1 MSHKKIYYE
10 FIIFNLIFVFIN
22 CFSLDSFTKSIYASI
37 NENKNIK
44 SLNKKKDIEI
54 EYLILKYEDQINNIE
69 IPYTHK
75 MSIYINPKFY
85 HSIISLDAKDNMNF
99 YTLKNNL
106 FFWITT
112 SQFKRKEPYTIINEQ
127 NKSHVILERLEYF
140 DEYLNEEKNISYK
153 NYWNNLINNEKNIN
167 SNYTLEIEQLL
178 NNNLLEINNAIKD
191 SYNKIGKWC
200 KDNSYELFFIYDKKK
215 SKFIINKIFVYYIKS
230 ETKSTL
236 INLNQIKFEN
246 ILIEQGD
253 KIYNNFNF
261 KKYLEH
267 ITYINN
273 TEYNIKISTNKKDSI
288 YHNMMS
294 LKFDEKT
301 LNKYYNN
308 TIDNN
313 ICIIIHYILTE
324 DVYIEKNE
332 FLKRFEEILIS
343 KGINKTLIKNNI
355 KYNLYASNFIEQEL
369 SSDLS
374 EQAYFSFILCTNKDI
389 LDILN
394 NTLSYT
400 IHFRYQP
407 SLNINSNK
415 THQLTIMPQPF
426 VYILNHQENNPK
438 NFLDEMLYNNNI
450 FKEEKNLNDNLK
462 IFEEEIMNK
471 KMRIINQVN
480 ILNDNYYNLIHEI
493 PAGQKKYFLIVT
505 FITVLTSFTGFF
517 IIFWGVMK
525 YISAPNIIEKMKK
538 IE

>member
-1 MSHKKIYYE
+1 M
-10 FIIFNLIFVFIN
+10 
-22 CFSLDSFTKSIYASI
+22 
-37 NENKNIK
+37 
-44 SLNKKKDIEI
+44 
-54 EYLILKYEDQINNIE
+54 
-69 IPYTHK
+69 
-75 MSIYINPKFY
+75 
-85 HSIISLDAKDNMNF
+85 
-99 YTLKNNL
+99 
-106 FFWITT
+106 
-112 SQFKRKEPYTIINEQ
+112 
-127 NKSHVILERLEYF
+127 
-140 DEYLNEEKNISYK
+140 
-153 NYWNNLINNEKNIN
+153 
-167 SNYTLEIEQLL
+167 
-178 NNNLLEINNAIKD
+178 
-191 SYNKIGKWC
+191 
-200 KDNSYELFFIYDKKK
+200 
-215 SKFIINKIFVYYIKS
+215 
-230 ETKSTL
+230 
-236 INLNQIKFEN
+236 
-246 ILIEQGD
+246 
-253 KIYNNFNF
+253 
-261 KKYLEH
+261 
-267 ITYINN
+267 
-273 TEYNIKISTNKKDSI
+273 
-288 YHNMMS
+288 
-294 LKFDEKT
+294 
-301 LNKYYNN
+301 
-308 TIDNN
+308 
-313 ICIIIHYILTE
+313 
-324 DVYIEKNE
+324 
-332 FLKRFEEILIS
+332 KRFEEILIS

-426 VYILNHQENNPK
+426 VYILNNQENNPK

-525 YISAPNIIEKMKK
+525 YISAPNIIEKLKK

>member
-153 NYWNNLINNEKNIN
+153 NYWNALINNEKNIN

-261 KKYLEH
+261 KKYLDH

-301 LNKYYNN
+301 LNKFYNN

-313 ICIIIHYILTE
+313 ICIIIHYILTD

-426 VYILNHQENNPK
+426 VYILNNQENNPK

-493 PAGQKKYFLIVT
+493 PEEKKKYFLIIT

-517 IIFWGVMK
+517 IIFLGVMK

>member
-22 CFSLDSFTKSIYASI
+22 CFSLDSFRKSIYASI

-153 NYWNNLINNEKNIN
+153 NYWNALINNEKNIN

-215 SKFIINKIFVYYIKS
+215 SKFIINKIFVYYIRN

-426 VYILNHQENNPK
+426 VYILNNQENNPK

>member
-153 NYWNNLINNEKNIN
+153 NYWNDLINNEKNIN
-167 SNYTLEIEQLL
+167 LNYTLEIEQLL
-178 NNNLLEINNAIKD
+178 NNNLLEINNAIKE

-215 SKFIINKIFVYYIKS
+215 SKFIINKIFVYYIKN

-426 VYILNHQENNPK
+426 VYILNNQENNPK

-450 FKEEKNLNDNLK
+450 FKDEKNLKDNLK

>member
-153 NYWNNLINNEKNIN
+153 NYWNALINNEKNIN

-215 SKFIINKIFVYYIKS
+215 SKFIINKIFVYYIRN

-294 LKFDEKT
+294 LKFNEKT

-426 VYILNHQENNPK
+426 VYILNNQENNPK

>member
-1 MSHKKIYYE
+1 MSHKKIFYE
-10 FIIFNLIFVFIN
+10 FIIFNLIFLYIN

-37 NENKNIK
+37 NENKNVK

-153 NYWNNLINNEKNIN
+153 NYWNDLINNEKNIN
-167 SNYTLEIEQLL
+167 LNYTLEIEQLL

-215 SKFIINKIFVYYIKS
+215 SKFIINKIFVYYIKN

-426 VYILNHQENNPK
+426 VYILNNQENNPK
-438 NFLDEMLYNNNI
+438 NFLDEILYNNNI
-450 FKEEKNLNDNLK
+450 FKDEKNLKDNLK

-517 IIFWGVMK
+517 IIFLGVMK

>member
-153 NYWNNLINNEKNIN
+153 NYWNALINNEKNIN

-215 SKFIINKIFVYYIKS
+215 SKFIINKIFVYYIKN

-273 TEYNIKISTNKKDSI
+273 TEYSIQISTNKKDSI

-301 LNKYYNN
+301 LNKFYNN
-308 TIDNN
+308 TINNN
-313 ICIIIHYILTE
+313 ICVIIHYILTE

-332 FLKRFEEILIS
+332 FLKRFEEILLS

-426 VYILNHQENNPK
+426 VYILNNQENNPK

-450 FKEEKNLNDNLK
+450 FKDEKNLKDNLK

>member
-1 MSHKKIYYE
+1 MSHKKIFYE

-153 NYWNNLINNEKNIN
+153 NYWNDLINNEKNIN
-167 SNYTLEIEQLL
+167 LNYTLEIEQLL

-215 SKFIINKIFVYYIKS
+215 SKFIINKIFVYYIKN

-426 VYILNHQENNPK
+426 VYILNNQENNPK

>member
-153 NYWNNLINNEKNIN
+153 NYWNDLINNEKNIN

-215 SKFIINKIFVYYIKS
+215 SKFIINKIFVYYIKN

-426 VYILNHQENNPK
+426 VYILNNQENNPK

-450 FKEEKNLNDNLK
+450 FKDEKNLKDNLK

-480 ILNDNYYNLIHEI
+480 ILNDNYYSLIHEI

>member
-153 NYWNNLINNEKNIN
+153 NYWNALINNEKNIN

-215 SKFIINKIFVYYIKS
+215 SKFIINKIFVYYIKN

-426 VYILNHQENNPK
+426 VYILNNQENNPK
-438 NFLDEMLYNNNI
+438 NFLDEILYNNNI
-450 FKEEKNLNDNLK
+450 FKDEKNLNDNLK

>member
-1 MSHKKIYYE
+1 MSHKKIFYE
-10 FIIFNLIFVFIN
+10 FIIFNLIFLYIN

-153 NYWNNLINNEKNIN
+153 NYWNALINNEKNIN

-215 SKFIINKIFVYYIKS
+215 SKFVINKIFVYYIKN

-426 VYILNHQENNPK
+426 VYILNNQENNPK

>member
-153 NYWNNLINNEKNIN
+153 NYWNALINNEKNIN

-215 SKFIINKIFVYYIKS
+215 SKFIINKIFVYYIKN

-426 VYILNHQENNPK
+426 VYILNNQENNPK

>member
-153 NYWNNLINNEKNIN
+153 NYWNALINNEKNIN

-215 SKFIINKIFVYYIKS
+215 SKFIINKIFVYYIKN

-267 ITYINN
+267 KTYINN
-273 TEYNIKISTNKKDSI
+273 TEYNIQISTNKKDSI

-313 ICIIIHYILTE
+313 ICIIIQYILTE

-343 KGINKTLIKNNI
+343 KGINKTLVKNNI

-426 VYILNHQENNPK
+426 VYILNNQENNPK
-438 NFLDEMLYNNNI
+438 NFLDEILYNNNI
-450 FKEEKNLNDNLK
+450 FKDEKNLKDNLK

-505 FITVLTSFTGFF
+505 FITVLTSFIGFF

>member
-1 MSHKKIYYE
+1 MSHKKIFYE
-10 FIIFNLIFVFIN
+10 FIIFNLIFVYIN

-153 NYWNNLINNEKNIN
+153 NYWNALINNEKNIN

-178 NNNLLEINNAIKD
+178 NNNLLEINNAIKE

-215 SKFIINKIFVYYIKS
+215 SKFVINKIFVYYIKN

-389 LDILN
+389 LDI
-394 NTLSYT
+394 
-400 IHFRYQP
+400 
-407 SLNINSNK
+407 
-415 THQLTIMPQPF
+415 
-426 VYILNHQENNPK
+426 
-438 NFLDEMLYNNNI
+438 
-450 FKEEKNLNDNLK
+450 
-462 IFEEEIMNK
+462 
-471 KMRIINQVN
+471 NQV
-480 ILNDNYYNLIHEI
+480 LI
-493 PAGQKKYFLIVT
+493 
-505 FITVLTSFTGFF
+505 
-517 IIFWGVMK
+517 
-525 YISAPNIIEKMKK
+525 
-538 IE
+538 